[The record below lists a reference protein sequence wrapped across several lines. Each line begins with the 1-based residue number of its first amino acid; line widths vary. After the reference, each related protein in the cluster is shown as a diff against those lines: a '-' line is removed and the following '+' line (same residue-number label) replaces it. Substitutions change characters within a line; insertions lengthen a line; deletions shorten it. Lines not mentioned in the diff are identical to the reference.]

1 MRLAKAHGVA
11 TMIWAVT
18 ARNFGHYYV
27 AHGVDSVI
35 SDPAPF
41 LLLRARPQSAS
52 GAARADSGAHGPA
65 AEIQSGQRPRPHAR
79 RL

>member
-1 MRLAKAHGVA
+1 MRRAKAHGVA

-27 AHGVDSVI
+27 DHGVDSVI

-41 LLLRARPQSAS
+41 LLLP
-52 GAARADSGAHGPA
+52 GPA
-65 AEIQSGQRPRPHAR
+65 TIRIWR
-79 RL
+79 RAG